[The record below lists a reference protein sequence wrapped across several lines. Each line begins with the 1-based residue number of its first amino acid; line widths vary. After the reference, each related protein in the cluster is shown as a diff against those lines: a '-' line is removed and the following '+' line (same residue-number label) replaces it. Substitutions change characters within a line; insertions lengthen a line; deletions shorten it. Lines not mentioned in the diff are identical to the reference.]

1 MFVIEVINSSDFLLL
16 VFFTVFNYRILPVT
30 IHTLTLV
37 EHRKLKLYIF
47 MNKNLWTQF
56 TITSLKSLEQTVDV
70 FIFNADYKKVGN
82 FKTQFDALAVSGK
95 SQSKYSTIDCLMP
108 LKKRKKKEKESVR
121 RTSIVWGFG
130 AIESTTVIEIFDSIW
145 LWTIELYSKKEKA
158 KARPKMPRGT
168 SSHERAFHKTLSKM
182 VVKWNYSEIHNY
194 SGSCLMRSLWDQ
206 AKPLTEW

>member
-70 FIFNADYKKVGN
+70 FIFNADYKKSW
-82 FKTQFDALAVSGK
+82 QFQNSIWCSCCIWQKPKQIFNYRLFNAFEE
-95 SQSKYSTIDCLMP
+95 
-108 LKKRKKKEKESVR
+108 KKEKRKRISKAYVDCVR
-121 RTSIVWGFG
+121 VWRDREYDSHRD
-130 AIESTTVIEIFDSIW
+130 IRFD
-145 LWTIELYSKKEKA
+145 LTLNN
-158 KARPKMPRGT
+158 
-168 SSHERAFHKTLSKM
+168 RAL
-182 VVKWNYSEIHNY
+182 
-194 SGSCLMRSLWDQ
+194 
-206 AKPLTEW
+206 